1 MKADL
6 EKIKWL
12 FENVTNYRI
21 SKEICVSQT
30 TLGPLRNGERS
41 LTGMRLGLAIK
52 LTELAEKLQKEI

>member
-30 TLGPLRNGERS
+30 TLGPLRNGERP

-52 LTELAEKLQKEI
+52 LTELA

>member
-30 TLGPLRNGERS
+30 TLGPLRNGERP
-41 LTGMRLGLAIK
+41 LTGMRLELAIK